1 MAKTEIST
9 QPLRAAAVVAG
20 ITAAAAVVAAAA
32 RGPLSRSAPVDASS
46 ASAPVTALS
55 FLLLGA
61 GVVALTALGI
71 LVFRQR
77 RRKNDPEDHASE
89 PPEIPWI
96 WKVVATLAPFALG
109 AALILAAVTG
119 AKKLPVA
126 RNLSGGF
133 GGGLG
138 GGLGLASGRA
148 APATGGRTG
157 YVLPAWLPW
166 TILAI
171 VLVAILAGVAAL
183 VLRRGRAP
191 AGAPEPAAAGE
202 AVQAAI
208 AALEA
213 GADPRGA
220 VIAAY
225 AAMQRTLAAHGL
237 VRSPSEAP
245 REFLRRVLVANR
257 AAEEDAGTLTGLFEE
272 ARFSTHPISERT
284 RERALSALRSLEL
297 RPQIGGA
304 R

>member
-1 MAKTEIST
+1 MAKTESST

-32 RGPLSRSAPVDASS
+32 RGPLSRSTPIDASS

-55 FLLLGA
+55 SLLLGA
-61 GVVALTALGI
+61 GIVALTALAI
-71 LVFRQR
+71 LIFRQR
-77 RRKNDPEDHASE
+77 RRKDDPEDQSE
-89 PPEIPWI
+89 PPEIHWI
-96 WKVVATLAPFALG
+96 WKIVAILTPFALG
-109 AALILAAVTG
+109 AALILAAITG

-126 RNLSGGF
+126 RNLSGG
-133 GGGLG
+133 LG
-138 GGLGLASGRA
+138 GGLGVTSGRA
-148 APATGGRTG
+148 APPTGGRTG

-191 AGAPEPAAAGE
+191 TGAPEPAAAGE

-237 VRSPSEAP
+237 VHLPSEAP

-284 RERALSALRSLEL
+284 RDRALSALRSLEL
-297 RPQIGGA
+297 RPEMAGA
-304 R
+304 K

>member
-119 AKKLPVA
+119 AKKLPVG

-133 GGGLG
+133 GGGF
-138 GGLGLASGRA
+138 GLASGRA
-148 APATGGRTG
+148 APATGARTG

>member
-1 MAKTEIST
+1 MVKTESST
-9 QPLRAAAVVAG
+9 QPLRAAPVVAG

-32 RGPLSRSAPVDASS
+32 RGPLSRSSPVDAAS

-61 GVVALTALGI
+61 GIVALTALGI

-89 PPEIPWI
+89 PPEIAWI
-96 WKVVATLAPFALG
+96 WKVVTILAPFALG

-119 AKKLPVA
+119 SKKLPIGP
-126 RNLSGGF
+126 NLNGGF
-133 GGGLG
+133 GGGF
-138 GGLGLASGRA
+138 GLASGRA
-148 APATGGRTG
+148 APANGRRTA

-171 VLVAILAGVAAL
+171 VLVAMLAGAAVL
-183 VLRRGRAP
+183 VLSRGRAP
-191 AGAPEPAAAGE
+191 ADAPEPAPAGE
-202 AVQAAI
+202 AVQTAI

-213 GADPRGA
+213 DTDPRGA

-225 AAMQRTLAAHGL
+225 AAMQRTLDAHGL

-257 AAEEDAGTLTGLFEE
+257 AAEQHAGTLTVLFEE

-284 RERALSALRSLEL
+284 RERALSALRSLQL
-297 RPQIGGA
+297 PAQTGGSK
-304 R
+304 

>member
-1 MAKTEIST
+1 MAKTESST

-32 RGPLSRSAPVDASS
+32 RGPLSQSTPIDASS

-61 GVVALTALGI
+61 GIVALTALGI

-89 PPEIPWI
+89 PPEISWF
-96 WKVVATLAPFALG
+96 WKVVAILAPLALG

-126 RNLSGGF
+126 PNLNGGF

-138 GGLGLASGRA
+138 VASGRA

-171 VLVAILAGVAAL
+171 ALVAILAGVAGL
-183 VLRRGRAP
+183 VLRRGP
-191 AGAPEPAAAGE
+191 AQADAPEPAAAGE

-213 GADPRGA
+213 NTDPRGA

-225 AAMQRTLAAHGL
+225 AAMQRTLAVHGL
-237 VRSPSEAP
+237 VQSSSEAP

-297 RPQIGGA
+297 RPQMGGA
-304 R
+304 K

>member
-1 MAKTEIST
+1 MAKTESST

-32 RGPLSRSAPVDASS
+32 RGPLSRSTPIDASS

-61 GVVALTALGI
+61 GIVALTALGI

-89 PPEIPWI
+89 PPEISGI
-96 WKVVATLAPFALG
+96 WKVVAILAPFALG

-119 AKKLPVA
+119 SKKLSVA
-126 RNLSGGF
+126 PNLNGGF
-133 GGGLG
+133 GGGFG
-138 GGLGLASGRA
+138 VASGRA
-148 APATGGRTG
+148 APPAGGRTG

-171 VLVAILAGVAAL
+171 VLVAMLAGIAVL
-183 VLRRGRAP
+183 VLRRGP
-191 AGAPEPAAAGE
+191 AQADAPEPAAAGE

-213 GADPRGA
+213 NTDPRGA

-225 AAMQRTLAAHGL
+225 GAMQRTLAAHGL

-245 REFLRRVLVANR
+245 REFLRRVLVTNR
-257 AAEEDAGTLTGLFEE
+257 AAEQDAGTLTGLFEE
-272 ARFSTHPISERT
+272 ARFSTHPITERT
-284 RERALSALRSLEL
+284 RERALSAFRSLQL

-304 R
+304 K

>member
-1 MAKTEIST
+1 MAKTESST

-32 RGPLSRSAPVDASS
+32 RGPLSRSTPIDASS

-55 FLLLGA
+55 ILLLGA
-61 GVVALTALGI
+61 GIVALTALAI
-71 LVFRQR
+71 LIFRQR
-77 RRKNDPEDHASE
+77 RRKDDPEDQSE
-89 PPEIPWI
+89 PPEIHWI
-96 WKVVATLAPFALG
+96 WKIVAILTPFALG
-109 AALILAAVTG
+109 AALILAAITG

-126 RNLSGGF
+126 RNLSGG
-133 GGGLG
+133 LG
-138 GGLGLASGRA
+138 GGLGVTSGRA
-148 APATGGRTG
+148 APPTGGRTG

-237 VRSPSEAP
+237 VRLPSEAP

-284 RERALSALRSLEL
+284 RDRALSALRSLEL
-297 RPQIGGA
+297 RPEMAGA
-304 R
+304 K

>member
-1 MAKTEIST
+1 MARAGSST
-9 QPLRAAAVVAG
+9 QPLRAAATVAG

-32 RGPLSRSAPVDASS
+32 RGPLSRSTPIDASS

-55 FLLLGA
+55 FLLLGT
-61 GVVALTALGI
+61 GIVALTALGI

-77 RRKNDPEDHASE
+77 RRKDDPEDHASE
-89 PPEIPWI
+89 PPEISWF
-96 WKVVATLAPFALG
+96 WKVVAILVPFALG

-119 AKKLPVA
+119 AKKLPVTPD
-126 RNLSGGF
+126 LSGGF
-133 GGGLG
+133 GGGFG
-138 GGLGLASGRA
+138 VAPGRA
-148 APATGGRTG
+148 APASGGRTG

-171 VLVAILAGVAAL
+171 VLVAILAGIAVL

-191 AGAPEPAAAGE
+191 ADAPEPAAAGE

-213 GADPRGA
+213 DADPRGA

-297 RPQIGGA
+297 RPQMGGA
-304 R
+304 K